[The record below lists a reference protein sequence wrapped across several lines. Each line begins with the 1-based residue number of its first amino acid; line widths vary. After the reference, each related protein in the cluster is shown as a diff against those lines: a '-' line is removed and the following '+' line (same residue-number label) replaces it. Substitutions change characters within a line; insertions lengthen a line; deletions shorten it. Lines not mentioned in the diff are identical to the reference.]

1 MEIDCINGLKT
12 TETFGRAKY
21 QREIHKRLHG
31 IKLNIIEYTS
41 LGWLLGN
48 VGRAILS
55 PRLQGSLLA
64 RLPASVANNILIKGI
79 REGSAIIDRYL
90 RYPSLVR
97 KRVKEGTIKHLTNQE
112 LAYLLKLVKLKR
124 TIITCYD
131 LVPYVYSNERSL
143 HWRLNIA
150 GMKKADRIITI
161 SEFSKNAII
170 NYVGYPEDKIRIV
183 YPGVDHDRFYVKREK
198 EILRDYNLLP
208 SQKVI
213 LYVGSEHPRQNVPL
227 LIKAFNKLRGM
238 LPEVKLLKVGNPQ
251 WQGGREELLRLIKE
265 LNLQSDVI
273 FIGYVTEEELPRW
286 YNCADLFVYPCM
298 YTGFSMPCLEA
309 MACGTPVITSNVS
322 VLPEVVGEGGI
333 TVDPYDVDGLA
344 RVMYEVLTDDSLRED
359 LIQRGLQRAR
369 MFSWDKAAE
378 ETLKVYEEIQ

>member
-1 MEIDCINGLKT
+1 MEIDYINGRKT

-31 IKLNIIEYTS
+31 VELNIIEYTS
-41 LGWLLGN
+41 LGRLLGN

-55 PRLQGSLLA
+55 PRFPLA
-64 RLPASVANNILIKGI
+64 RLPASVANNIFIKGI
-79 REGSAIIDRYL
+79 REGSAITDRYL